1 MKIIQYPEDRRKVIV
16 GYSLE
21 ELKEFF
27 YQMPSAIRLSA
38 IKRLPKQNGFR
49 EGKDTDYRLNLFFRR
64 MNRWNEAEWGIF
76 SKIWL
81 SWTASND
88 QFRKLLS
95 FRTGEEL
102 EDVIEKMMKD
112 PEESSR
118 VLRSIVSGEITQEL
132 IRSWLKF
139 SPFYI
144 DMETLWLVTL
154 APTQHYRKLQNRLDA
169 LEEQMGTNF
178 KNQEDLY
185 KMFFE
190 TTQGNLSML
199 NSSIAEIRR
208 EIEEVTEVQNE
219 IAQISNEFKFIG
231 NKTATL
237 NDEMDVLS
245 NLIPSLVSNNEHFKK
260 QLESLVERTNEHERY
275 FNDLSSNYSRLEI
288 SLNEINSNEDITN
301 KAWGM
306 RDIQHAAA
314 TEKVDSFIERNI
326 VFQGEPTKLSSIE
339 SIASHLKNNF
349 NRLGIK
355 LADAKSVSFE
365 VLCAVL
371 SNQFV
376 MFSGSMS
383 MIVAEYC
390 AASLSSHAIK
400 IIKVP
405 IGKTGELVSEERIE
419 SWLNETRASGL
430 PLVVIFDGINRS
442 AFEIYGSHLK
452 KYISERIVGL
462 RKEYVP
468 IIFLAT
474 LLEGASVLGL
484 SKELLDIGPVFNTD
498 YLGWSYKSTTPS
510 IPGEIDP
517 CLLTRSE
524 IEINDYLE
532 LEDLL
537 PNGIIE
543 HGSVL
548 WRKTLAVTYKTMI
561 EINPSFDF
569 TSVNFGWLIPMT
581 MLQLPD
587 HVEQLF
593 DEVELD
599 ERSKALIKNMTA
611 EV

>member
-16 GYSLE
+16 GYSHE

-27 YQMPSAIRLSA
+27 YQMPSAIRLNA
-38 IKRLPKQNGFR
+38 IKSLPKQNGFR

-76 SKIWL
+76 AKIWL

-102 EDVIEKMMKD
+102 EHVIGKMMKD
-112 PEESSR
+112 PEENSR
-118 VLRSIVSGEITQEL
+118 VLKSIVSGEITQEL

-169 LEEQMGTNF
+169 LEERMGTNF
-178 KNQEDLY
+178 KNQEELY
-185 KMFFE
+185 KMLFE

-199 NSSIAEIRR
+199 NSSIDEIRQ
-208 EIEEVTEVQNE
+208 EIKEVTLVQNE
-219 IAQISNEFKFIG
+219 ITRISNKFKAVEG
-231 NKTATL
+231 RTTTL
-237 NDEMDVLS
+237 NDEMDALS
-245 NLIPSLVSNNEHFKK
+245 KLLPSLVSNNEHLTER
-260 QLESLVERTNEHERY
+260 LESLVERTNEHERY

-288 SLNEINSNEDITN
+288 SLNEINSNGSITN
-301 KAWGM
+301 KAWGL
-306 RDIQHAAA
+306 RDIQHATA
-314 TEKVDSFIERNI
+314 TENVESFIERNI
-326 VFQGEPTKLSSIE
+326 VFEEEPTKLTTIE
-339 SIASHLKNNF
+339 SIVSHLKNNL

-371 SNQFV
+371 SNQFI

-383 MIVAEYC
+383 MMVAEYC

-419 SWLNETRASGL
+419 FWLNETRASGL
-430 PLVVIFDGINRS
+430 PLVIIFDGINRS
-442 AFEIYGSHLK
+442 AFEIYGSNLK
-452 KYISERIVGL
+452 KFISERIVGL

-468 IIFLAT
+468 IILLAT
-474 LLEGASVLGL
+474 LLEGSSVLGL

-498 YLGWSYKSTTPS
+498 YLGWSYRSTTPY
-510 IPGEIDP
+510 IPGVIDP
-517 CLLTRSE
+517 DILTRNE
-524 IEINDYLE
+524 MEINDYLE

-537 PNGIIE
+537 PSGIIE

-561 EINPSFDF
+561 QLNPSFDF
-569 TSVNFGWLIPMT
+569 TSVNFGWLIPMM

-599 ERSKALIKNMTA
+599 ERSKAIIKNMTA